1 MTSLAKLRQKLLTD
15 PEVKAEYDRLG
26 PIFAVVGEMIE
37 ARQAAGLTQT
47 EIASRMGTSQSVVAR
62 LENARHMP
70 LCGRDWSSSRYPPR
84 AEQRRAWRL
93 TGLAVAGLFRT
104 PRPAQYPR
112 VADASGCGSHVL
124 CLCRL
129 AWFSGQTLRR
139 APKRRGLKRATVA
152 VARKLSVLLH
162 RLRTDQTE
170 FQWTREDRLAA

>member
-70 LCGRDWSSSRYPPR
+70 TFEMIARYAAAIGRRLDIHLVPSSGEHG
-84 AEQRRAWRL
+84 ATQAW
-93 TGLAVAGLFRT
+93 
-104 PRPAQYPR
+104 Q
-112 VADASGCGSHVL
+112 
-124 CLCRL
+124 
-129 AWFSGQTLRR
+129 
-139 APKRRGLKRATVA
+139 
-152 VARKLSVLLH
+152 
-162 RLRTDQTE
+162 
-170 FQWTREDRLAA
+170 